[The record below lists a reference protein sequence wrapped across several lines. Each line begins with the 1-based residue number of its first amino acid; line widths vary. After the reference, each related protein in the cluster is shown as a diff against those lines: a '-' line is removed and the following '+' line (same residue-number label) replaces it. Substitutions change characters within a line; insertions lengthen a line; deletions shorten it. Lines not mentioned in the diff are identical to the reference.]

1 MRKERENERE
11 RGEGGEDMSRTP
23 FASLVVGVSI
33 SILSGLVSTGR
44 LQGVV
49 ND

>member
-1 MRKERENERE
+1 MKEREREERE
-11 RGEGGEDMSRTP
+11 GKMGRTP
-23 FASLVVGVSI
+23 FASLVVGVNI